1 MTAEEPLSQNE
12 IGRRLGLS
20 SATMSK
26 LRAQGC
32 PMDSLEAVRAWREQN
47 LNIAQRKPDPT
58 QHTPRDDKQESHD
71 AARTRLRIA
80 EANLAE
86 LREAKTRREVIN
98 LAVVERQ
105 LASTFATLRDALL
118 QLPDRLAPGLVAE
131 TDAHVIHGILD
142 SEIRQTLH
150 DLANAG
156 ERMKNDEGAFQ

>member
-1 MTAEEPLSQNE
+1 MTAEQPLSQNE

-26 LRAQGC
+26 LRAHGC
-32 PMDSLEAVRAWREQN
+32 PMDSLEAVRTWREQN
-47 LNIAQRKPDPT
+47 LNIAQRKPGPA
-58 QHTPRDDKQESHD
+58 QHTPRDDEQESHD

-118 QLPDRLAPGLVAE
+118 QLPDRLAPNLVAE
-131 TDAHVIHGILD
+131 TDAHAIHRILD

-150 DLANAG
+150 DLANAA